1 MLPTQVQPYSP
12 FVGIGVDES
21 TDRAREKH
29 VGIVVRYVA
38 DGKVVTTF
46 LACVEVADGCAQTI
60 YTAVKSA
67 MSTFDIPMPKVI
79 GLGSD
84 GASVMSSHINGVNGL
99 FREANPFIVFVHC
112 VCHRL
117 QLAVSQASKAVPE
130 MSSKAR
136 RSFEHSR
143 TLPRSSTWML

>member
-1 MLPTQVQPYSP
+1 MLGLDDAKTLGKGGNATYTSPTIFNQLLHSLSKTIRGKVIADIRESP

-60 YTAVKSA
+60 YTAVE
-67 MSTFDIPMPKVI
+67 
-79 GLGSD
+79 
-84 GASVMSSHINGVNGL
+84 SSI
-99 FREANPFIVFVHC
+99 FQC
-112 VCHRL
+112 
-117 QLAVSQASKAVPE
+117 
-130 MSSKAR
+130 
-136 RSFEHSR
+136 
-143 TLPRSSTWML
+143 PR